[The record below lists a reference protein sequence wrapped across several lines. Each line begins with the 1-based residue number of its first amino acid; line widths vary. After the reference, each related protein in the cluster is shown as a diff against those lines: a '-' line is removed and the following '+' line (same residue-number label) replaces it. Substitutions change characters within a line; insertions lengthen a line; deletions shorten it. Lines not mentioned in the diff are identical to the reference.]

1 MDHLAILD
9 KKRKLLQKII
19 SGEKTIESRWY
30 KFKKT
35 PYQQIKTGD
44 TIYFKDSGEPVNVKA
59 KVSKTFFFDN
69 LDESKIKNIITQY
82 GERIGISISSV
93 DRLVGKNFCTLMFLE
108 NVEQIPPFEVNK
120 KGYGMMAAWITV
132 DNIEK
137 IKGPI
142 TSSTR
147 TVSTPESP
155 LPLPRSH

>member
-35 PYQQIKTGD
+35 PYQQISRGD
-44 TIYFKDSGEPVNVKA
+44 IIYFKDSGEPVCVKA
-59 KVSKTFFFDN
+59 KVSNVLFFDHLGEN
-69 LDESKIKNIITQY
+69 KIKSIIIQY

-93 DRLVGKNFCTLMFLE
+93 ERLVGKNFCTLIFLKD
-108 NVEQIPPFEVNK
+108 VESIHPFNIDK

-132 DNIEK
+132 ENIEK
-137 IKGPI
+137 IKK
-142 TSSTR
+142 
-147 TVSTPESP
+147 
-155 LPLPRSH
+155 